1 MNNKDIKY
9 ILMFIFI
16 FLGVVSTVQ
25 FKSILNI
32 TKGKPSIAYEIERL
46 KKDFESEKAAG
57 NELKEAIDFNLKK
70 QESLYETYSS
80 NNDDGLVNAKW
91 EEAKLYAGLSDVK
104 GDGIIVTLND
114 AIEKDPLFEGANLLH
129 DKDIY
134 TVVNEL
140 KRGGAQAISINN
152 ERIIS
157 TTEIMCAGP
166 TIRANRNRY
175 AVPFEIKAIGD
186 PKRLYATF
194 IESEIYTEMKW
205 ANKRVEIKKAN
216 DIKIAKYSG
225 NVDNLIKGLEV
236 VDQ

>member
-9 ILMFIFI
+9 ILMFIFL
-16 FLGVVSTVQ
+16 FLGVVCTVQ
-25 FKSILNI
+25 FKSILNA
-32 TKGKPSIAYEIERL
+32 TKGKPSIAYEIENL
-46 KKDFESEKAAG
+46 KKEIDSEKAAG

-70 QESLYETYSS
+70 KESLFATFSGS
-80 NNDDGLVNAKW
+80 NDDGLVNAEW
-91 EEAKLYAGLSDVK
+91 EKAKLYAGLSDVK
-104 GDGIIVTLND
+104 GNGVILTLND
-114 AIEKDPLFEGANLLH
+114 AIEKDPLLDGASLLH

-152 ERIIS
+152 ERIIT

-186 PKRLYATF
+186 PKRLYSTF

-225 NVDNLIKGLEV
+225 NVDNLVKGLEV